1 MLELLHCH
9 ISCIDPELIRAN
21 HLLRVFR
28 RKRCPEIHTLLAG
41 CKAWKRCRERDCYEL
56 RNWRNARLGIDG
68 ADCMPDVARRDG
80 KGLDFNEGYPWHILD
95 QALVGDYIYNLS
107 KVKTACKCTL

>member
-1 MLELLHCH
+1 ML
-9 ISCIDPELIRAN
+9 
-21 HLLRVFR
+21 
-28 RKRCPEIHTLLAG
+28 
-41 CKAWKRCRERDCYEL
+41 
-56 RNWRNARLGIDG
+56 
-68 ADCMPDVARRDG
+68 DVARRDG